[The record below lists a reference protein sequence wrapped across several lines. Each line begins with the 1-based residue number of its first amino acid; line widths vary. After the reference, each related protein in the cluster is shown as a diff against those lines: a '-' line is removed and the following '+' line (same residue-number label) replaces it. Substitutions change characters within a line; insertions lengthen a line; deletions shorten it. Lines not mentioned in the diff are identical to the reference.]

1 MDIPMSLPKER
12 LEVHVRCPDCAKSTR
27 HAITWLHHDCRFR
40 CPACGADFRVKGGDF
55 RKVREAVEQLFAS
68 LPKAS

>member
-1 MDIPMSLPKER
+1 MSLPKER
-12 LEVHVRCPDCAKSTR
+12 LEVRIRCPDCSRSTQ
-27 HAITWLHHDCRFR
+27 HAITWLQHDCRFR
-40 CPACGADFRVKGGDF
+40 CPVCGAEFHVKGQDF